1 MLEPDE
7 PMLNLKDGWDEET
20 EKFWDL
26 ELERRS
32 KEIESGQAI
41 GQPFEQVLR
50 EIRSKYSIESDSCGS
65 APPELGSGGRVV
77 ESN

>member
-1 MLEPDE
+1 MILGLDLMLKPDE
-7 PMLNLKDGWDEET
+7 QTFEHLNDGWDEET

-50 EIRSKYSIESDSCGS
+50 EIRAKYSNLPQEG
-65 APPELGSGGRVV
+65 V
-77 ESN
+77 